1 MRGTQVRRPGLL
13 AVVILLAGCAPR
25 SPAAAPSAGAGAGAG
40 AGAAPPVPSC
50 REAWAPVPEGR
61 RAYDFAAD
69 ARSTPEGNLGYQTF
83 AERLPRERCRKAW
96 TVLVYMA
103 ADNKDMPPYAYWHLH
118 SMEAAFAEPGQ
129 SAASSLDADV
139 LVQLDL
145 LQPVGVRRLHMM
157 RSPEPYQPDLDADD
171 FRRSMPA
178 DIRSPIVEL
187 LAEETIPP
195 EESLRRFLDWGVSE
209 YPADRYLV
217 IVWGHGLGWRPAGL
231 PGNTYD
237 PAVLR
242 GGVAFD
248 DTQRAVLDTP
258 GLRGA
263 LAAVA
268 RDRLGGRPIDV
279 YASDACLMQSLE
291 VATELADV
299 SRYVVG
305 SEQIEDYLG
314 FPYRTF
320 LPALNGTA
328 PAPPAPAACP
338 QADAACGAAAMLP
351 RLQRDAFLPGGLY
364 AEVSPEAAEGFTLSA
379 VAAGALTREVHPAMH
394 RLGAAIAAY
403 VREDPLR
410 GIDLQVLLDVPRSL
424 GAGTPGFLGGTRD
437 VGVFLAGLRELV
449 EEEAKRNAEGPT
461 PAVTRLLQ
469 AITSARAALG
479 KAVIAA
485 ALGEEYEE
493 DRYTGRLGA
502 SVWLPHDEQ
511 ELAARLSFFASS
523 RFYDQP
529 QAPQG
534 AASASPPDGPW
545 RTWLELLFTPPEP
558 PESEEAPASMLLDL
572 RPRLSAHAPM

>member
-1 MRGTQVRRPGLL
+1 MRRHGLL
-13 AVVILLAGCAPR
+13 AVVVLLAGCAPR
-25 SPAAAPSAGAGAGAG
+25 PPAPASPAGTGAGARRL
-40 AGAAPPVPSC
+40 PSC

-61 RAYDFAAD
+61 RVYDFAAD

-103 ADNKDMPPYAYWHLH
+103 ADSKDMPPYAYWHLH
-118 SMEAAFAEPGQ
+118 SLEAAFAEPGR
-129 SAASSLDADV
+129 SAASSLEADV

-157 RSPEPYQPDLDADD
+157 RSPAPYQRDLDVDD
-171 FRRSMPA
+171 FRERTPA
-178 DIRSPIVEL
+178 DIRSPVVEL

-195 EESLRRFLDWGVSE
+195 AESLRRFLDWGVSE

-231 PGNTYD
+231 PGSTYD
-237 PAVLR
+237 PALLR

-248 DTQRAVLDTP
+248 DSQRTVLDTP
-258 GLRGA
+258 GLRSA
-263 LAAVA
+263 LSAVA

-299 SRYVVG
+299 SRYIVG

-328 PAPPAPAACP
+328 PAPPAPAACH
-338 QADAACGAAAMLP
+338 ADPACGAAAMLP
-351 RLQRDAFLPGGLY
+351 RLQREAFLPGGLY

-410 GIDLQVLLDVPRSL
+410 GIDLQVLLDVPRRL
-424 GAGTPGFLGGTRD
+424 GGGTPGFLGGTRD
-437 VGVFLAGLRELV
+437 VGVFLTRLRELV
-449 EEEAKRNAEGPT
+449 EEEARRDAGGPT

-469 AITSARAALG
+469 SITAARAALG
-479 KAVIAA
+479 KAVVAA
-485 ALGEEYEE
+485 ALGAEYDE
-493 DRYTGRLGA
+493 DRYAGRLGV

-511 ELAARLSFFASS
+511 ELTARLSFFASS
-523 RFYDQP
+523 RFYD
-529 QAPQG
+529 APQG
-534 AASASPPDGPW
+534 SASQADGPW
-545 RTWLELLFTPPEP
+545 RTWLEVLFTPPERIR
-558 PESEEAPASMLLDL
+558 E
-572 RPRLSAHAPM
+572 